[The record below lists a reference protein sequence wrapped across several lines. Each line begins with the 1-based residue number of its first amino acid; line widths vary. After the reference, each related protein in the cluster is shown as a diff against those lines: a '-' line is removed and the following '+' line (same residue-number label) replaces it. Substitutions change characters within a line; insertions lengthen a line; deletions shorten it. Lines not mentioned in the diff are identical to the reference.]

1 MIKIDVAKAGAQLF
15 NLSNLFNARVNDGFT
30 PVKVQWVNSTD
41 SNKPLDVKAMK
52 AFLKGQIGQG
62 TIKDDHV
69 ELEPKS
75 DLVSWEDDGSG
86 SQLNGITLIK
96 LPPQVFTR
104 DGVFYGYIG
113 LEDAN
118 GTTITSINIWF
129 NVDQN
134 VMTAGANVPYYL
146 DEIQASLSAVQRSND
161 TLQRA
166 KQEIDNQIS
175 LSKAAFEPEGF
186 ENETALKAKYPA
198 GASGLMVTVDT
209 GHKWLWIKGAWVDCG
224 IYQAAG
230 LADGVV
236 HTRHTDFA
244 AHQVDIFK
252 EKDALVGIYN
262 IMNGKIVFQNASVN
276 KHYGDFTCFKFKIN
290 PNEQH
295 TYTVSGTDFN
305 VFGSTEDGALA
316 WSDNNVDGV
325 TGPYTFTVPGNV
337 VWVYVT
343 FLTAN
348 YDKYHCFVGDVHFD
362 ETGRFLLDAPLA
374 SPISDGIVTPET
386 TTFIEGHSNLFDA
399 FNSMNGIYNIMNGK
413 IVFQNASVNKHYGDF
428 TCFKFKVDSNEH
440 TYTVS
445 NTDFNVFGSTEDGT
459 LAWSDNQSDGVTGPY
474 TFTVPDNVVWVYVTF
489 LTKRINGYKAVVGRD
504 LGQVGYRLSDKI
516 EVPLASPI
524 SDGIVTPET
533 TTFIEGHSNL
543 FDAFNSMN
551 GIYNIMNGKIV
562 FQNASVNKHYGDFT
576 CFKFKVDSNEHT
588 YTVSNTDFNVF
599 GSTEDGTLAWSDNQ
613 SDGVTGPYTFTV
625 PDNVVWVYVT
635 FLTKRINGYKAVV
648 GRDLGQVGYRL
659 SDKIEVPNKGA
670 LQVHVGKGY
679 QYERLIDA
687 VNSIN
692 PNKDNVYTIYLHD
705 TSNDYAGTTFDLLEE
720 LGGSS
725 YLATIEDAKDNS
737 QGFSIPAYVNLVGIG
752 KVTLIAELPSNVTL
766 NQSTNFSTIE
776 LKQGNNKLSNLTI
789 KIKNGRYAVHDES
802 RDKYPNAYHIFKN
815 VKFIHE
821 GNVSGLWQAPH
832 AYAAGTSGGSHYSY
846 TNCIF
851 DATESGGYP
860 FDLHNYAPQEGV
872 TVEADGVQL
881 LSNKNQQYVMRF
893 GFNGYSPV
901 TNDQVKYAACFNDV
915 FLKNVLGVG
924 SVLVEPEDSSYSC
937 TNNYRIHNFTSL
949 NLDIKNNQI
958 IA

>member
-516 EVPLASPI
+516 EVP
-524 SDGIVTPET
+524 
-533 TTFIEGHSNL
+533 
-543 FDAFNSMN
+543 
-551 GIYNIMNGKIV
+551 
-562 FQNASVNKHYGDFT
+562 
-576 CFKFKVDSNEHT
+576 
-588 YTVSNTDFNVF
+588 
-599 GSTEDGTLAWSDNQ
+599 
-613 SDGVTGPYTFTV
+613 
-625 PDNVVWVYVT
+625 
-635 FLTKRINGYKAVV
+635 
-648 GRDLGQVGYRL
+648 
-659 SDKIEVPNKGA
+659 NKGA

>member
-30 PVKVQWVNSTD
+30 PAKVQWVNSTD

-75 DLVSWEDDGSG
+75 NLVSWEDDGSG

-146 DEIQASLSAVQRSND
+146 DEIQAALSAVQRSND

-244 AHQVDIFK
+244 THQVGIFK

-262 IMNGKIVFQNASVN
+262 VVSNTIVYQGANVD
-276 KHYGDFTCFKFKIN
+276 KHYGDFTCFKFKAD
-290 PNEQH
+290 PNER
-295 TYTVSGTDFN
+295 TYTVSG
-305 VFGSTEDGALA
+305 
-316 WSDNNVDGV
+316 
-325 TGPYTFTVPGNV
+325 
-337 VWVYVT
+337 
-343 FLTAN
+343 
-348 YDKYHCFVGDVHFD
+348 
-362 ETGRFLLDAPLA
+362 
-374 SPISDGIVTPET
+374 
-386 TTFIEGHSNLFDA
+386 
-399 FNSMNGIYNIMNGK
+399 
-413 IVFQNASVNKHYGDF
+413 
-428 TCFKFKVDSNEH
+428 
-440 TYTVS
+440 
-445 NTDFNVFGSTEDGT
+445 
-459 LAWSDNQSDGVTGPY
+459 
-474 TFTVPDNVVWVYVTF
+474 
-489 LTKRINGYKAVVGRD
+489 
-504 LGQVGYRLSDKI
+504 
-516 EVPLASPI
+516 
-524 SDGIVTPET
+524 
-533 TTFIEGHSNL
+533 
-543 FDAFNSMN
+543 
-551 GIYNIMNGKIV
+551 
-562 FQNASVNKHYGDFT
+562 
-576 CFKFKVDSNEHT
+576 
-588 YTVSNTDFNVF
+588 TDFNVF

-692 PNKDNVYTIYLHD
+692 PDKDNVYTIYLHD
-705 TSNDYAGTTFDLLEE
+705 TSNDYTGTTFDLLEE
-720 LGGSS
+720 LGGTN
-725 YLATIEDAKDNS
+725 YLATIENAKDNM
-737 QGFSIPAYVNLVGIG
+737 QGFHLPAYVSLIGVGKI
-752 KVTLIAELPSNVTL
+752 TLLAELPDGVSL
-766 NQSTNFSTIE
+766 AQSTNFSTIE
-776 LKQGNNKLSNLTI
+776 LEEGNNRLEGLTI
-789 KIKNGRYAVHDES
+789 RIRNGRYAVHDES

-815 VKFIHE
+815 VRFVHE
-821 GNVSGLWQAPH
+821 GNLQGLWDVQD
-832 AYAAGTSGGSHYSY
+832 AYAAGTSAGCTYSF

-851 DATESGGYP
+851 DVSKSNGYP
-860 FDLHNYAPQEGV
+860 FSMHNYAPQLGSTV
-872 TVEADGVQL
+872 TFDGIKL
-881 LSNKNQQYVMRF
+881 ISNANRPVSLRF

-901 TNDQVKYAACFNDV
+901 TDDPNKYEACYTDV
-915 FLKNVLGVG
+915 YIKNAIGNG
-924 SVLVEPEDSSYSC
+924 EILVESETDKYNC
-937 TNNYRIHNFTSL
+937 TNSYRLYNFT
-949 NLDIKNNQI
+949 NLKENVKNNQI
-958 IA
+958 K